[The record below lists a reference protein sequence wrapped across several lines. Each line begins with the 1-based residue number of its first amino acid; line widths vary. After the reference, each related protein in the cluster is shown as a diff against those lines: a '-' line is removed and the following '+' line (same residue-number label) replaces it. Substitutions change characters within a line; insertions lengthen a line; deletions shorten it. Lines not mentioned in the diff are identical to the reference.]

1 MTAPRHIVLV
11 GGARGRSG
19 SPVFSAFDG
28 AERRSVADRIPPV
41 VRSVA
46 DTGRGSLTA
55 REWLQA
61 AIDAA
66 SEQAMRLG
74 QRVYLS
80 TEGRLFDIGSTPIQM
95 RSGVDL
101 DLSGS
106 ILTHQRVSNTSGA
119 SVAITGSNLRNF
131 SIVGGEVY
139 GPGSWTY
146 QGKVYGSSTYAF
158 QFSGCSQF
166 DIDLWYYNGNS
177 GLLLSHCTQGNATVR
192 GYELNGP
199 ALAVKGG
206 SELTIAAGVRNSAGF
221 GIYGDQGASKVH
233 VLWVRKWVD
242 DTRLTAG
249 SHPYLWSQREISHK
263 VALNRISG
271 AVWSADQGGR
281 TTFTVTRNPTVDQ
294 VGIPKLSV
302 GKRVRISHV
311 ESSVADA
318 FNGEFEIVAMSGG
331 TTESQVVV
339 AHPASVSPGSY
350 VAGKGIGRM
359 ADLETTWYT
368 LGEEALGVTYSCT
381 EWTCDYLYAHRTG
394 DAACSLTGDRMH
406 VRHAEAVECHLG
418 GVHMSGRGS
427 RVDLV
432 TSYYNGHWNS
442 SVAKF
447 GGVAGSVGSSAGNY
461 AQHSSFGKII
471 SRQDITGGGRIDRDW
486 RYANFTPGGE
496 CGRAY
501 GIVASGTTTEIA
513 GVPVA
518 VYWIF
523 RVKGA
528 TPDYFGEIDPVSRGF
543 VAPEDGDLVE
553 AIWNDGESDW
563 VFRRAFAGSITP
575 IAPVNCYFGEIDYD
589 GPAVRMVD
597 HVGSGYGN
605 RYPSLYEPY
614 GGPPILLN
622 GEFLQWPAGT
632 LSLTGTGT
640 EWAAGWY
647 GARSGGNAMVSR
659 IAGKRGRYA
668 VRLKRSQ
675 GTGGGNSLLVAQS
688 ITGDRLHELKG
699 RYPSFRL
706 RAWCGATW
714 SDNNQQLSWDLK
726 YRTSVAAMSDSD
738 LDPDGIDLSNG
749 ACPVTTAEGDV
760 SFTSAAAVPAE
771 AEQLI
776 LRIYYT
782 PTLGSARSVTV
793 TAGGSGYA
801 AAPQVVFGGGGSH
814 GEKVWPTAHA
824 VVAGGKVTSV
834 VVDFVGANLEGIVT
848 VSLDGGGGSGAMAT
862 CRVYLIADDEDWL
875 AFERPVCAPSDSDFS
890 FVREPVEVTR
900 LRLGL

>member
-1 MTAPRHIVLV
+1 MTAPRNIVLV

-19 SPVFSAFDG
+19 SPLFSAFEG

-46 DTGRGSLTA
+46 DTGRGELSP

-66 SEQAMRLG
+66 GDQAMRLG

-80 TEGRLFDIGSTPIQM
+80 SEGRLFDIGSTPIQM

-106 ILTHQRVSNTSGA
+106 ILTHQRVSNLNGG
-119 SVAITGSNLRNF
+119 SVAIAGSNLRNF

-139 GPGSWTY
+139 GPGSWKY
-146 QGKVYGSSTYAF
+146 QGKVYGSSAYAF
-158 QFSGCSQF
+158 QFTGCSQF

-177 GLLLSHCTQGNATVR
+177 GLLLSNCTQGNATVR

-199 ALAVKGG
+199 VLAIKGG
-206 SELTIAAGVRNSAGF
+206 SELTIAAGIRNSAGF
-221 GIYGDQGASKVH
+221 GIYGDLGASKVH

-242 DTRLTAG
+242 ETRFTAD
-249 SHPYLWSQREISHK
+249 SHPFLWSQREISHK
-263 VALNRISG
+263 TALNRVTG
-271 AVWSADQGGR
+271 AVWSADNGGR
-281 TTFTVTRNPTVDQ
+281 TTFTVTRNPIVAQT
-294 VGIPKLSV
+294 GIPALAL

-311 ESSVADA
+311 ESTVADA
-318 FNGEFEIVAMSGG
+318 FNGEFEIVAM
-331 TTESQVVV
+331 TETQVVV
-339 AHPASVSPGSY
+339 AHPAVVSPGSY
-350 VAGKGIGRM
+350 VTGRALGRM
-359 ADLETTWYT
+359 ADLETTFYT
-368 LGEEALGVTYSCT
+368 LGEEALGVTYSCR

-432 TSYYNGHWNS
+432 TSYYNGHWGS
-442 SVAKF
+442 SVARY
-447 GGVAGSVGSSAGNY
+447 GGVAGSMGSSAGNY

-471 SRQDITGGGRIDRDW
+471 SRQDITGGGRIDREW
-486 RYANFTPGGE
+486 RYASFVPGGD
-496 CGRAY
+496 CGKSYA
-501 GIVASGTTTEIA
+501 IAWSGTTTVVE
-513 GVPVA
+513 GVSVN

-523 RVKGA
+523 RAKGP
-528 TPDYFGEIDPVSRGF
+528 TPDYFGEVDPVTRGF
-543 VAPEDGDLVE
+543 VAPADGDLVE
-553 AIWNDGESDW
+553 ALWNDGDTDW
-563 VFRRAFAGSITP
+563 IFRRAFVGAIAP

-589 GPAVRMVD
+589 GPAVRMAD
-597 HVGSGYGN
+597 NVGTGYGN

-614 GGPPILLN
+614 SGPPILLN
-622 GEFLQWPAGT
+622 GEFLQWPAG
-632 LSLTGTGT
+632 SLAVTATGT
-640 EWAAGWY
+640 EWANGWY
-647 GARSGGNAMVSR
+647 AVRTGGNATVSR

-668 VRLKRSQ
+668 VRIKRNKD
-675 GTGGGNSLLVAQS
+675 TGGANSLLVAQS

-699 RYPSFRL
+699 KYPSFKL
-706 RAWCGATW
+706 RAWCGAAW

-726 YRTSVAAMSDSD
+726 YREAVAPLTDD
-738 LDPDGIDLSNG
+738 NLNPDAIDLSNG
-749 ACPVTTAEGDV
+749 ACPVVAAEGDV
-760 SFTSAAAVPAE
+760 SFTSTAVVPSE

-782 PTLGSARSVTV
+782 PALGTARSVTV
-793 TAGGSGYA
+793 TSGGSGYTS
-801 AAPQVVFGGGGSH
+801 APTVVFGGGGSN
-814 GEKVWPTAHA
+814 GGKQWPMAHA

-834 VVDFVGANLEGIVT
+834 VLDSAGANLEAAVT
-848 VSLDGGGGSGAMAT
+848 VTLTGGGGSGAAAT
-862 CRVYLIADDEDWL
+862 CRAYFIADDEDWL
-875 AFERPVCAPSDSDFS
+875 AFERPVCAPSDSDFG